1 MTGGTSGFGAEAA
14 RRMAEAG
21 HHLTIGAR
29 GSHADRATTRYLP
42 LDLEDAASID
52 AFAEA
57 VRRGP
62 VIDALVL
69 NAGLQLARPQRLA
82 NGIETTFF
90 VNVLAHVRLLH
101 RLLEDLAPGTRIILT
116 GSGTHD
122 PAEKT
127 PVTPPEHADARRLA
141 YPDTDP
147 TLPQA
152 PRKQA
157 FRAYSS
163 SKLACIMVARHLA
176 TLRPDLSVMSFDP
189 GYVPWTGL
197 GRSNHPIIAALVSLI
212 LPRTMARDRSSTV
225 PLSGGYLAELATS
238 PGHAGEHGT
247 YWSVRKPNLVAIQ
260 PSPLARDDAAAARLW
275 EDSLAILGFG

>member
-1 MTGGTSGFGAEAA
+1 
-14 RRMAEAG
+14 MAEAG

-29 GSHADRATTRYLP
+29 GSHADSARTRYLP
-42 LDLEDAASID
+42 LDLEDAASVD

-62 VIDALVL
+62 TIDVLVL
-69 NAGLQLARPQRLA
+69 NAGLQLAKPQRLA
-82 NGIETTFF
+82 NGLETTFF

-101 RLLEDLAPGTRIILT
+101 RLLESLPPGTRIILT

-127 PVTPPEHADARRLA
+127 PVTPPNHADARRLA
-141 YPDTDP
+141 YPQTDP
-147 TLPQA
+147 SLPSS

-163 SKLACIMVARHLA
+163 SKLACIMVARHLGQ
-176 TLRPDLSVMSFDP
+176 LRPDLSVMAFDP

-197 GRSNHPIIAALVSLI
+197 GRANGPIIAALVSLI
-212 LPRTMARDRSSTV
+212 LPRTMPRDRSSTV
-225 PLSGGYLAELATS
+225 PLSGGFLAELATS
-238 PGHAGEHGT
+238 PAHAREQGT
-247 YWSVRKPNLVAIQ
+247 YWSVRKPNLVAIN

-275 EDSLAILGFG
+275 DDCVAILGLA